1 MTGGIILASLALC
14 GFGCSTFLVRIGL
27 QRVNSKIA
35 ATISITSS
43 CLLLLVLVMFFS
55 SKELASIERAGLLWA
70 LAYGLVT
77 FSFARVILYT
87 AFGLAGA
94 TRVAPIV
101 SVMPIFAAIF
111 AMIVLG
117 EKPNLLIMTGI
128 ILSVLGMILIL
139 GDRNTNVE

>member
-1 MTGGIILASLALC
+1 MSGGIILACLALC
-14 GFGCSTFLVRIGL
+14 GFGCSTILVRIGL
-27 QRVNSKIA
+27 QKVGSKMA

-43 CLLLLVLVMFFS
+43 CLLLFVLVMIFS
-55 SKELASIERAGLLWA
+55 PKELASVEPVGLVWA
-70 LAYGLVT
+70 LAYGMVT

-117 EKPNLLIMTGI
+117 EKPNLLIITGI
-128 ILSVLGMILIL
+128 CLSVLGMILIL